1 MFSHLL
7 IPLDGSSFSEAALP
21 YALSLAQKY
30 NSELTLMQVIMPP
43 QWMSMLE
50 AETPEM
56 VDKIRAVNEQKAVNY
71 LNNKVEELRTQ
82 GFKVN
87 AEIRQNEPVAE
98 AILEV
103 AAMEH
108 IDGIVMSTH
117 GRSGI
122 DRWVFGSVAERV
134 VHHATVPVL
143 LIRAQQTG

>member
-7 IPLDGSSFSEAALP
+7 IPLDGSPFSEAALP

-43 QWMSMLE
+43 QWMPMLE
-50 AETPEM
+50 AETPEL
-56 VDKIRAVNEQKAVNY
+56 VDKIRTVNEQKAVNY
-71 LNNKVEELRTQ
+71 LNNKVEELRSQ
-82 GFKVN
+82 GYQVH

-143 LIRAQQTG
+143 LIRAQQTS